1 MQIFMRVIRENS
13 VLFHVNSDMSAD
25 QEIIF
30 KLFSRLSAVGMDHGG
45 KRTEN

>member
-1 MQIFMRVIRENS
+1 MQIFMRVIRENFRFIS
-13 VLFHVNSDMSAD
+13 RSDMSAD